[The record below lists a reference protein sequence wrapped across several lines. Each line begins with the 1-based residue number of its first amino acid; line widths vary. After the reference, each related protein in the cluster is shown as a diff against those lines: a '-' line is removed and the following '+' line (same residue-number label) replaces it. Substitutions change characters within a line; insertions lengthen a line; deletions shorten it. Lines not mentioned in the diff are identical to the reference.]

1 MPDIYFVDVV
11 DATNRT
17 LCGGKASGLAHLE
30 RAGFAVPA
38 AICLTTEFYRRW
50 LQGSGISPR
59 LTEMIGDSAA
69 LTPAARRKLLA
80 EVRHRIEAAS
90 LPDDL
95 GEALGE
101 GITDLRMNWDGALCV
116 RSSAVHEDHGA
127 ASHAGIHA
135 SFVVA
140 GLDARPVIAAIK
152 RCLASLWTE
161 RAWTVR

>member
-1 MPDIYFVDVV
+1 MPDTYFVDVV

-69 LTPAARRKLLA
+69 LTPAARREIL
-80 EVRHRIEAAS
+80 RDMRRRIEAAS
-90 LPDDL
+90 MPDDL
-95 GEALGE
+95 AAVLREQIA
-101 GITDLRMNWDGALCV
+101 DLRADWAGALSV
-116 RSSAVHEDHGA
+116 RSSAVHEDHEG